1 MVSNRAANVP
11 GVSHITSWKM
21 SSSGEKRQ
29 DSITTYS
36 ETGKVWIMKLETFHI
51 CTDCGFTISCCKF
64 SNAQMMDL
72 PIVSWEFFIIWLLVK
87 QTHLA
92 GDQTISQYL
101 NSVVF
106 FKDQV
111 QEKRNEITLLS
122 FITADTHKNYL
133 LSEITS
139 DNNRNCKQH
148 IENWNSIFL
157 CTSSRSIMQE

>member
-1 MVSNRAANVP
+1 MVSNRAADVP

-21 SSSGEKRQ
+21 SSSGEKHQ

-36 ETGKVWIMKLETFHI
+36 ETGKVRIMKSDTFHI
-51 CTDCGFTISCCKF
+51 CTDYGFAISCCKF

-72 PIVSWEFFIIWLLVK
+72 PFDSWEFFIIRLLVK

-106 FKDQV
+106 LKDQV
-111 QEKRNEITLLS
+111 QEKRNEITV
-122 FITADTHKNYL
+122 I
-133 LSEITS
+133 
-139 DNNRNCKQH
+139 
-148 IENWNSIFL
+148 
-157 CTSSRSIMQE
+157 

>member
-51 CTDCGFTISCCKF
+51 CTDCGFTMSCCKF

-122 FITADTHKNYL
+122 FITADTHKNNL

-139 DNNRNCKQH
+139 DNNKETASNTLKTEIAYFCVLLLSQ
-148 IENWNSIFL
+148 
-157 CTSSRSIMQE
+157 